1 MEQVPPP
8 ERRFVK
14 YNGRR
19 PLKAGQRVHV
29 YDAVKADWETDAEVV
44 NILDAPLACG
54 TFEVPAGSIT
64 VAIRIDG
71 TVSRR
76 TIQPDFLGS
85 MVRCM
90 EDDPSETLEDE
101 RVAAAWEVVFA
112 RFQAGGKVELAGES
126 ALGSPGPWSR
136 DPANGQGPGAGT
148 PPWLGKDNHDR
159 TPKAARP
166 PSRVPQKGVMLPDLH
181 NVSILGDDFTPT
193 ASKAAAPEPP
203 AYDRRQ
209 NKVLII
215 GVGFGLKVNERQF
228 NMIRDAGFQT
238 RVLHDV
244 PNPELPNF
252 NMAPHIYKL
261 RDHIREYQPDLLA
274 VASKGGAYLAVL
286 WHLRYWT
293 GPTLVLNRHP
303 TLTAFPRDA
312 NVVLAHGSNDEVYSQ
327 PRERL
332 EAVIRTGDPNRCL
345 LYYTNNSGLLGGRTL
360 TREGDHHNME
370 SLLLYECLPRL
381 CDAALCQEGPEM
393 QFMQSW
399 MQMISDERAEAERWL
414 GFTMSD
420 LRRLWDR
427 DSQGI
432 DEQVVFEVPKG
443 CEEWDMVSVIFK
455 AQPKV
460 ARAYHDM
467 NPGMWQNI
475 EILRID
481 RVENGFQDDGCE
493 AYVRIMQR
501 GLEQQGLTFRPGLHT
516 RWAFHGSSA
525 VEEIVRDP
533 VGGFQPLLGGSRAS
547 TVWGPGT
554 YFARDAKYVY
564 DGGFSRILPDG
575 SKQILLC
582 LLMTG
587 MVCLGDPEHKGLL
600 PIRSGRHRYNSSVD
614 YLSNP
619 EIFITQYPHAA
630 YPAYVITFRS

>member
-1 MEQVPPP
+1 M
-8 ERRFVK
+8 VK
-14 YNGRR
+14 C
-19 PLKAGQRVHV
+19 L
-29 YDAVKADWETDAEVV
+29 E
-44 NILDAPLACG
+44 DAPA
-54 TFEVPAGSIT
+54 
-64 VAIRIDG
+64 
-71 TVSRR
+71 
-76 TIQPDFLGS
+76 
-85 MVRCM
+85 
-90 EDDPSETLEDE
+90 ETLEDE
-101 RVAAAWEVVFA
+101 RVAAAWEAVFA
-112 RFQAGGKVELAGES
+112 RFQAGGQVELVREGTFHGPPLQSGGLDRSDPKGQSGVPNTTDAGGVSSLPSTRKDGDAEHR
-126 ALGSPGPWSR
+126 A
-136 DPANGQGPGAGT
+136 
-148 PPWLGKDNHDR
+148 DNHDP
-159 TPKAARP
+159 TPRAAMP
-166 PSRVPQKGVMLPDLH
+166 PSRVPQKGVMLPDLP

-193 ASKAAAPEPP
+193 ASKAAAPAPP

-209 NKVLII
+209 QKVLII

-252 NMAPHIYKL
+252 NMTPHIYKL

-312 NVVLAHGSNDEVYSQ
+312 NVVLAHGSNDEVYPQ
-327 PRERL
+327 PRKRL

-345 LYYTNNSGLLGGRTL
+345 LYYTNNSGLLAGRTL
-360 TREGDHHNME
+360 TRQGDFHNME
-370 SLLLYECLPRL
+370 SLLLYDCLPRL
-381 CDAALCQEGPEM
+381 CDAALCREGPEM
-393 QFMQSW
+393 QLMQSW
-399 MQMISDERAEAERWL
+399 MQMTSDERSEAERWL
-414 GFTMSD
+414 GFSMSD

-427 DSQGI
+427 DSQGAG
-432 DEQVVFEVPKG
+432 EGVAFEVPPG
-443 CEEWDMVSVIFK
+443 CEEWDAVSAIFK

-467 NPGMWQNI
+467 NPGMWQNV
-475 EILRID
+475 EIARID
-481 RVENGFQDDGCE
+481 RIENAPQDDGCE
-493 AYVRIMQR
+493 VYARTMQR
-501 GLEQQGLTFRPGLHT
+501 GLEQQGLIFRPGLHT

-533 VGGFQPLLGGSRAS
+533 VAGFQPLLGGSRAS

-564 DGGFSRILPDG
+564 DGGFCRVLPDG
-575 SKQILLC
+575 SRQILLC

-587 MVCLGDPEHKGLL
+587 MPCLGDPEHKGLL

-619 EIFITQYPHAA
+619 EIFITQYPQAA